1 MHHSVSTKGRPPAQ
15 GGLREPPMWKEPGGK
30 GAEGGPLK
38 KPDRVLLGVI
48 SDTHGL
54 LRPQA
59 LKALGGVDHI
69 IHAGDIG
76 SPEILT
82 QLEGIAPVTAVS
94 GNMDWG
100 GWTTKL
106 RETEVVEV
114 GGVSI
119 YVLHDLDQLDL
130 NPGAAGFDA
139 VVSGHTH
146 LPEIRRVDGVLF
158 LNPGSA
164 GPVRGSKPVA
174 VAVVEVAGGALTPRI
189 VTLL

>member
-1 MHHSVSTKGRPPAQ
+1 MPTSER
-15 GGLREPPMWKEPGGK
+15 L
-30 GAEGGPLK
+30 
-38 KPDRVLLGVI
+38 LLGVI

-54 LRPQA
+54 LRPEA
-59 LKALGGVDHI
+59 VVSLRGVKHI

-76 SPEILT
+76 DPEILT
-82 QLEGIAPVTAVS
+82 ELREIALVSAVR

-100 GWTTKL
+100 EWAKDL
-106 RETEVVEV
+106 CETEVVEF

-119 YVLHDLDQLDL
+119 YLLHDLDDLDL
-130 NPGAAGFDA
+130 KPEASGFSA

-146 LPEIRRVDGVLF
+146 MPDINWQAGVLY

-164 GPVRGSKPVA
+164 GPVRGSKPVSLA
-174 VAVVEVAGGALTPRI
+174 LVEVLGGALEPRI